1 MQVTDQNFDI
11 EDLQEAP
18 TLPRTQKVHPV
29 LVGVVGSVV
38 CLALAVMFIRG
49 SLPEMTPEQ
58 IVAMEGYQGQ
68 QPPRY
73 IFNIDSIESAPAAQ
87 GPREEPVVAAAR
99 DVVVQSASVGVP
111 KTDTAEATSTNS
123 GTNTTEG
130 DSVNALLAIE
140 TEEPRDSWALEIV
153 EVPASPIIV
162 GKDAQEVSAPI
173 VEEFDYRKLNRKPSD
188 NTSAIRVLPVLTV
201 NTDNTLMR
209 AKPSESAEVTLVMA
223 RGASVTAFEQSGVW
237 VHVGAND
244 GSSTTG
250 YIHQSNIAAADLN

>member
-38 CLALAVMFIRG
+38 GLALAVMFIRG

-58 IVAMEGYQGQ
+58 IVAMEGYEGQ
-68 QPPRY
+68 QPPRH
-73 IFNIDSIESAPAAQ
+73 IFNLDSIDSAQ
-87 GPREEPVVAAAR
+87 NAQSQRKVPIVAAAQE
-99 DVVVQSASVGVP
+99 VVVQPASMGAV
-111 KTDTAEATSTNS
+111 KAT
-123 GTNTTEG
+123 EP
-130 DSVNALLAIE
+130 VNALLTIE
-140 TEEPRDSWALEIV
+140 TEEPKDSWALEIV

-188 NTSAIRVLPVLTV
+188 SNNTSAIRVLPVLTV
-201 NTDNTLMR
+201 NTDNALMR
-209 AKPSESAEVTLVMA
+209 AEPSVDAEVTLVMA
-223 RGASVTAFEQSGVW
+223 RGASVTAFEQSGAW

-250 YIHQSNIAAADLN
+250 YIHQSNIAVADLN